1 MGDENMART
10 GRPKGT
16 NNKDIICSMRMD
28 AATKQRLEEYCKK
41 MNVVK
46 SEALRHAI
54 DLLAQEE
61 TK

>member
-1 MGDENMART
+1 MART

-28 AATKQRLEEYCKK
+28 AATKERLEEYCKR

-54 DLLAQEE
+54 DLLD
-61 TK
+61 KDDKK

>member
-1 MGDENMART
+1 MLFRST

-28 AATKQRLEEYCKK
+28 AATKQRLETYCKK
-41 MNVVK
+41 MNVAK

-54 DLLAQEE
+54 DLLDEGIE
-61 TK
+61 KE

>member
-1 MGDENMART
+1 MEMIHLART

-28 AATKQRLEEYCKK
+28 AATKSRLEEYCKK
-41 MNVVK
+41 MDMAK

-54 DLLAQEE
+54 DLLAEE
-61 TK
+61 AGN